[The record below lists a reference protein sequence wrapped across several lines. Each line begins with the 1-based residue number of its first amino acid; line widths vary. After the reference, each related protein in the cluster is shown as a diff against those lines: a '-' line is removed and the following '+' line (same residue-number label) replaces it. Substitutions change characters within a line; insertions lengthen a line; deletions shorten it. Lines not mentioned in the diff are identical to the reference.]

1 MNRPRRVSTPE
12 DIDTLT
18 VELYPEE
25 RKSAEP
31 LELMPQADDP
41 VRPITKPCAQGF
53 NWPAFAVLMFDAFL
67 WLCIIA
73 LIAWAYDDTATFLK
87 GFKP

>member
-1 MNRPRRVSTPE
+1 MNPQEP
-12 DIDTLT
+12 DTVVVPLFSEPPP
-18 VELYPEE
+18 V
-25 RKSAEP
+25 RQSRP

-73 LIAWAYDDTATFLK
+73 LLAWAYDDTATFLK